1 MKKESCKEIING
13 KFWLHVSDLSAFQE
27 FAIRNNYLKI
37 IINRRGYFL
46 IELKQTSLNYLLEQ
60 PFIQYVGQEATMPKN
75 EATVLDLNLH
85 PNRINAVHH
94 IYPALKG
101 QEQILSLQE
110 PLYDIDD
117 IDLAGRYVESSLESE
132 FTDVHATQ
140 MATIAVGAGNSF
152 ITGEGVAGKSL
163 HTSSDNSNIIPDTQS
178 DYERLDVQIQNHS
191 YGTEIESFYGAFA
204 AMYDQSTNN
213 LPELL
218 HIISSGNSGNQSAT
232 EGNYAGITGF
242 ANLTGNFKHA
252 KNILTVGSV
261 DTTGNPILLSSKG
274 PAHDGRVKPELTAYS
289 MAGTSNSA
297 ALVSGV
303 AVLLQQLYKSQ
314 YTAAMPG
321 ALLKGLL
328 IYLFQRYL

>member
-1 MKKESCKEIING
+1 NFREQFPDETALFLFDSTISLDSLKAHGFEVYRRLAPDLIIGKLKTNNQTQRKEGSHYGSSQFEINNLWKLSPDLLKKESYKEIING

-101 QEQILSLQE
+101 QDQILSLQE

-117 IDLAGRYVESSLESE
+117 IDLSGRYVESSLESE

-163 HTSSDNSNIIPDTQS
+163 HTSS
-178 DYERLDVQIQNHS
+178 
-191 YGTEIESFYGAFA
+191 
-204 AMYDQSTNN
+204 
-213 LPELL
+213 
-218 HIISSGNSGNQSAT
+218 
-232 EGNYAGITGF
+232 
-242 ANLTGNFKHA
+242 
-252 KNILTVGSV
+252 
-261 DTTGNPILLSSKG
+261 
-274 PAHDGRVKPELTAYS
+274 
-289 MAGTSNSA
+289 
-297 ALVSGV
+297 
-303 AVLLQQLYKSQ
+303 
-314 YTAAMPG
+314 
-321 ALLKGLL
+321 
-328 IYLFQRYL
+328 